1 MRLTSARLN
10 LNLNTFQ
17 YFNRKNITHIVLKT
31 NPYFIEKIDLSN
43 YQFIYIVSH
52 FPETPIF
59 LIFRFLPVYPVYIYI
74 IVIK

>member
-17 YFNRKNITHIVLKT
+17 YFNRKNITHIVLKS

-43 YQFIYIVSH
+43 YQLSAIFQKRPYFLDIQIPSCISRIYI
-52 FPETPIF
+52 
-59 LIFRFLPVYPVYIYI
+59 
-74 IVIK
+74 